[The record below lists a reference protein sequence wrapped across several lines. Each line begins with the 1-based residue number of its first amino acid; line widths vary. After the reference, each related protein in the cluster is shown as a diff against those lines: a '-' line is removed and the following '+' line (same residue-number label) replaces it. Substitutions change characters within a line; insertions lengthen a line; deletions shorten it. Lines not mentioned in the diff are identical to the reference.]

1 MDVNKSLSIIRNVDQ
16 VLKDSPT
23 AQLLY
28 QNAPAMLSLFTQMKS
43 EMAMRQLEID
53 RLIKEREMDLDR
65 FKQYAPTYTKE
76 ISLIGQEIRMVQK
89 TVRELA
95 SKIGKD
101 PTAEIQIAYAN
112 KQISDMIN
120 MFNQI
125 SINLMMS

>member
-1 MDVNKSLSIIRNVDQ
+1 MDVNKSLSIFRKVDQ

-28 QNAPAMLSLFTQMKS
+28 QNAPAMLSLFTQMKN

-53 RLIKEREMDLDR
+53 RLFKEREKDLER

-95 SKIGKD
+95 AKIGTD
-101 PTAEIQIAYAN
+101 PTAEIQISYAN

-125 SINLMMS
+125 SLNLMMS